1 MNWSLN
7 EVEAL
12 ARKAARGRG
21 MSWGLAEETG
31 KATRVLCEWGVDAP
45 AALALLLQQHDGMAH
60 EAVAPLQSTG
70 PWQAYGGAL
79 CPIAA
84 GCRISD
90 LAEDL
95 RAGPIEMRAVAHPVL
110 LLGFAQ
116 MAARR
121 LGQPAYLTLDTAQ
134 VCATADGI
142 GVAGDLA
149 APPDTADVSAALSGE
164 GFGTALAHHGR
175 AEITDDTAA
184 ILTAFAQRTY
194 APATEASRL
203 AGAGAGLSDND

>member
-7 EVEAL
+7 EIEAL

-31 KATRVLCEWGVDAP
+31 RATRVLCEWGVDAP
-45 AALALLLQQHDGMAH
+45 AALALLLQRHDGLAQN
-60 EAVAPLQSTG
+60 AVAPVNAIG
-70 PWQAYGGAL
+70 PWRAKGGTL
-79 CPIAA
+79 CPVAA
-84 GCRISD
+84 GCCLND
-90 LAEDL
+90 FAAALAS
-95 RAGPIEMRAVAHPVL
+95 GPIQMHGVAQPIL

-116 MAARR
+116 MTARW
-121 LGQPAYLTLDTAQ
+121 LGHPVCLTIGAVQTR
-134 VCATADGI
+134 ADGD
-142 GVAGDLA
+142 GMFALGDLSA
-149 APPDTADVSAALSGE
+149 LPDISDVTAALAKAP
-164 GFGTALAHHGR
+164 FGAAMIRHSR
-175 AEITDDTAA
+175 AEVSDDTAA